1 MPRHL
6 IKLGYVPT
14 PLTAAVSA
22 LCCAK
27 LRFIPT
33 EIIYQIKN
41 MRYSRGTFIVGPE
54 GGSRSIF
61 PASYVTKSHSH

>member
-14 PLTAAVSA
+14 PLTAAASA

-33 EIIYQIKN
+33 EIIYQKG
-41 MRYSRGTFIVGPE
+41 MFIVGPE